1 MIPATMEQLEQVR
14 KECRT
19 MVRKRATASAGS
31 TLVPLPG
38 TDVIADVGMLMQLL
52 PAINNKFGL
61 SQKQLDG
68 MDPETKS
75 MIYGFVMS
83 IGSKIIGRMVT
94 KELVVQVLK
103 RVGVRVATKS
113 VAKFVPFAGQGL
125 AAALSFTAMRYVGNK
140 HIDDCYEV
148 VKRMI
153 EQREGLPA
161 EPATASLEN
170 DTRHALEGELQDKT
184 EHETNP
190 HPDLEEEIKQDHQS
204 TSEGKKGFLW
214 RPRLK

>member
-1 MIPATMEQLEQVR
+1 MIPATLEQLEQVR

-19 MVRKRATASAGS
+19 MVKKRATASAGT

-38 TDVIADVGMLMQLL
+38 TDVLADVGMLMQLL

-83 IGSKIIGRMVT
+83 IGSKVIGRMVT

-103 RVGVRVATKS
+103 RVGVRVANKS

-140 HIDDCYEV
+140 HVEDCYEV

-153 EQREGLPA
+153 EQRELIPG
-161 EPATASLEN
+161 EPAPS
-170 DTRHALEGELQDKT
+170 ALEEAGEDPKLEVKTSSGVNEDKAP
-184 EHETNP
+184 E
-190 HPDLEEEIKQDHQS
+190 DSK
-204 TSEGKKGFLW
+204 EG
-214 RPRLK
+214 

>member
-1 MIPATMEQLEQVR
+1 MIPATLEQLEQVR

-19 MVRKRATASAGS
+19 MVRKRATASAGYNTRS
-31 TLVPLPG
+31 LPG
-38 TDVIADVGMLMQLL
+38 TDVLADVGMLMQLL

-83 IGSKIIGRMVT
+83 IGSKVIGRMIT

-140 HIDDCYEV
+140 HVDDCYEV

-153 EQREGLPA
+153 EQGELIPG
-161 EPATASLEN
+161 EPAPS
-170 DTRHALEGELQDKT
+170 ALK
-184 EHETNP
+184 ETNE
-190 HPDLEEEIKQDHQS
+190 DAKELEVKTPSSDKADATAEKSNDQ
-204 TSEGKKGFLW
+204 
-214 RPRLK
+214 

>member
-1 MIPATMEQLEQVR
+1 MIPATLEQLEQVR

-19 MVRKRATASAGS
+19 MVKKRATASAGT

-38 TDVIADVGMLMQLL
+38 TDVLADVGMLMQLL

-140 HIDDCYEV
+140 HVDDCYEV

-153 EQREGLPA
+153 EQRKLIAGELAP
-161 EPATASLEN
+161 S
-170 DTRHALEGELQDKT
+170 ALE
-184 EHETNP
+184 ETNEDP
-190 HPDLEEEIKQDHQS
+190 KLEVK
-204 TSEGKKGFLW
+204 TSSGDNADAPAKESDDQ
-214 RPRLK
+214 

>member
-1 MIPATMEQLEQVR
+1 MIPATLEQLEQVR

-19 MVRKRATASAGS
+19 MVRKRATASAGT

-38 TDVIADVGMLMQLL
+38 TDVLADVGMLMQLL

-83 IGSKIIGRMVT
+83 IGSKVIGRMVT
-94 KELVVQVLK
+94 KELVVQLLK
-103 RVGVRVATKS
+103 RVGIRVATKS
-113 VAKFVPFAGQGL
+113 VAKFVPLAGQGL

-140 HIDDCYEV
+140 HVDDCYEV
-148 VKRMI
+148 VKRML
-153 EQREGLPA
+153 EQREQIPG
-161 EPATASLEN
+161 EPAPSALQEANTDAKPEEKVDSRDDADRTAVVESK
-170 DTRHALEGELQDKT
+170 DK
-184 EHETNP
+184 
-190 HPDLEEEIKQDHQS
+190 
-204 TSEGKKGFLW
+204 
-214 RPRLK
+214 

>member
-1 MIPATMEQLEQVR
+1 MIPATLEQLEQVR

-19 MVRKRATASAGS
+19 MVKKRATASAGT

-38 TDVIADVGMLMQLL
+38 TDVLADVGMLMQLL

-68 MDPETKS
+68 LDPETKS

-83 IGSKIIGRMVT
+83 IGSKVIGRMVT
-94 KELVVQVLK
+94 KELVVVVLK

-140 HIDDCYEV
+140 HVEDCYEV

-153 EQREGLPA
+153 EQRELLPG
-161 EPATASLEN
+161 EPAPS
-170 DTRHALEGELQDKT
+170 ALEEADEDPKLEVKT
-184 EHETNP
+184 SSGDN
-190 HPDLEEEIKQDHQS
+190 
-204 TSEGKKGFLW
+204 EGKAPEDSK
-214 RPRLK
+214 KD

>member
-1 MIPATMEQLEQVR
+1 MIPATLEQLEQVR

-19 MVRKRATASAGS
+19 MVKKRASASAGA

-38 TDVIADVGMLMQLL
+38 TDVLADVGMLMQLL
-52 PAINNKFGL
+52 PAINDKFGL

-83 IGSKIIGRMVT
+83 IGSKVIGRLVT

-125 AAALSFTAMRYVGNK
+125 AAVLSFTAMRYVGNK
-140 HIDDCYEV
+140 HIEDCYEV

-153 EQREGLPA
+153 EQRELISGQPA
-161 EPATASLEN
+161 PST
-170 DTRHALEGELQDKT
+170 
-184 EHETNP
+184 
-190 HPDLEEEIKQDHQS
+190 LEEADEDPKLEVK
-204 TSEGKKGFLW
+204 TSSGINEGKVPEDSKED
-214 RPRLK
+214 

>member
-1 MIPATMEQLEQVR
+1 MIPATLEQLEQVR

-19 MVRKRATASAGS
+19 MVKKRATASAGT

-38 TDVIADVGMLMQLL
+38 TDVLADVGMLMQLL

-75 MIYGFVMS
+75 MIYGFIMS
-83 IGSKIIGRMVT
+83 IGSKVIGRMVT
-94 KELVVQVLK
+94 KELVVQVLR

-140 HIDDCYEV
+140 HVEDCYEV

-153 EQREGLPA
+153 EQGEVIPGESAP
-161 EPATASLEN
+161 S
-170 DTRHALEGELQDKT
+170 ALD
-184 EHETNP
+184 ETNEEP
-190 HPDLEEEIKQDHQS
+190 KLEVK
-204 TSEGKKGFLW
+204 TSSDVNEGKAPEDSKEH
-214 RPRLK
+214 

>member
-1 MIPATMEQLEQVR
+1 MIPATLEQLEQVR

-19 MVRKRATASAGS
+19 MVKKRATASAGT

-38 TDVIADVGMLMQLL
+38 TDVLADVGMLMQLL

-83 IGSKIIGRMVT
+83 IGSKVIGRMVT

-140 HIDDCYEV
+140 HVEDCYEV

-153 EQREGLPA
+153 EQRELIPG
-161 EPATASLEN
+161 EPAPS
-170 DTRHALEGELQDKT
+170 ALEEAGEDTKLEVKTSSGVNEDKAP
-184 EHETNP
+184 E
-190 HPDLEEEIKQDHQS
+190 DSK
-204 TSEGKKGFLW
+204 EG
-214 RPRLK
+214 

>member
-1 MIPATMEQLEQVR
+1 MIPATLEQLEQVR

-61 SQKQLDG
+61 SQKQLEG

-103 RVGVRVATKS
+103 RVGIRVATKS
-113 VAKFVPFAGQGL
+113 VAKFVPLAGQGL
-125 AAALSFTAMRYVGNK
+125 AAALSFTGMRYVGNK

-153 EQREGLPA
+153 EQREALQG
-161 EPATASLEN
+161 EPAPPSLE
-170 DTRHALEGELQDKT
+170 DATRHNLEENSQDKS
-184 EHETNP
+184 EHETN
-190 HPDLEEEIKQDHQS
+190 HRADSEDEIKQDHQV
-204 TSEGKKGFLW
+204 TSESKKGFLW
-214 RPRLK
+214 RPRHK

>member
-1 MIPATMEQLEQVR
+1 MIPATLEQLEQVR

-38 TDVIADVGMLMQLL
+38 TDVLADVGMLMQLL

-103 RVGVRVATKS
+103 RVGVRVAAKS

-153 EQREGLPA
+153 EQRDGLPG
-161 EPATASLEN
+161 EPAQAALEN
-170 DTRHALEGELQDKT
+170 DTRHALEEELQDKA

-190 HPDLEEEIKQDHQS
+190 HRDLEVES
-204 TSEGKKGFLW
+204 TQNQHVSSNGKSSPAEPKA
-214 RPRLK
+214 

>member
-1 MIPATMEQLEQVR
+1 MIPATLEQLEQVR

-19 MVRKRATASAGS
+19 MVRKRATASAGT

-38 TDVIADVGMLMQLL
+38 TDVLADVGMLMQLL

-83 IGSKIIGRMVT
+83 IGSKVIGRMIT
-94 KELVVQVLK
+94 KELVAQVLK

-140 HIDDCYEV
+140 HVDDCYEV

-153 EQREGLPA
+153 EQRELIPG
-161 EPATASLEN
+161 EPAPS
-170 DTRHALEGELQDKT
+170 ALEEVNSDDAKVEVNSISSNGADEPAK
-184 EHETNP
+184 ETK
-190 HPDLEEEIKQDHQS
+190 DQ
-204 TSEGKKGFLW
+204 
-214 RPRLK
+214 

>member
-1 MIPATMEQLEQVR
+1 MIPATLEQLEQVR

-19 MVRKRATASAGS
+19 MVKKRATASAG
-31 TLVPLPG
+31 TVLVPLPG
-38 TDVIADVGMLMQLL
+38 TDVLADVGMLMQLL

-75 MIYGFVMS
+75 MIYGFIMS
-83 IGSKIIGRMVT
+83 IGSKVIGRMVT
-94 KELVVQVLK
+94 KELVVQVLR

-140 HIDDCYEV
+140 HVEDCYEV

-153 EQREGLPA
+153 EQRELIPG
-161 EPATASLEN
+161 EPAPS
-170 DTRHALEGELQDKT
+170 ALE
-184 EHETNP
+184 ETNEEP
-190 HPDLEEEIKQDHQS
+190 KLEVK
-204 TSEGKKGFLW
+204 TSSDVNTDAPAKESDNQ
-214 RPRLK
+214 

>member
-1 MIPATMEQLEQVR
+1 MIPQTLEQLEQVR

-19 MVRKRATASAGS
+19 MVRKRAAASAGS

-38 TDVIADVGMLMQLL
+38 TDVLADVGMLMQLL
-52 PAINNKFGL
+52 PAINDKFGL

-83 IGSKIIGRMVT
+83 IGSKVIGRMVT

-140 HIDDCYEV
+140 HIDDCFEV

-153 EQREGLPA
+153 EQREGLPD
-161 EPATASLEN
+161 ESVPVSLEEGSPHSPEDEERL
-170 DTRHALEGELQDKT
+170 DTNAHVK
-184 EHETNP
+184 P
-190 HPDLEEEIKQDHQS
+190 
-204 TSEGKKGFLW
+204 
-214 RPRLK
+214 

>member
-1 MIPATMEQLEQVR
+1 MIPATLEQLEQVR

-19 MVRKRATASAGS
+19 MVRKRATASFGT

-38 TDVIADVGMLMQLL
+38 TDVLADVGMLMQLL

-61 SQKQLDG
+61 SQKQLEG

-83 IGSKIIGRMVT
+83 IGSKVIGRMVT

-103 RVGVRVATKS
+103 RIGIRVATKS
-113 VAKFVPFAGQGL
+113 VAKFVPLAGQGL
-125 AAALSFTAMRYVGNK
+125 AATLSYTGMRYVGNK
-140 HIDDCYEV
+140 HVDDCYEV

-153 EQREGLPA
+153 EQREAIPGEMPPSALNTSDKDEA
-161 EPATASLEN
+161 NVQLHDAKEDMEEN
-170 DTRHALEGELQDKT
+170 KAKNSAVTSKSNQD
-184 EHETNP
+184 
-190 HPDLEEEIKQDHQS
+190 
-204 TSEGKKGFLW
+204 
-214 RPRLK
+214 

>member
-1 MIPATMEQLEQVR
+1 MIPATLEQLEQVR

-19 MVRKRATASAGS
+19 MVKKRATASAGT

-38 TDVIADVGMLMQLL
+38 TDVLADVGMLMQLL

-103 RVGVRVATKS
+103 RVGIRVATKS

-140 HIDDCYEV
+140 HVDDCYEV

-153 EQREGLPA
+153 EQRELIPG
-161 EPATASLEN
+161 EPAPS
-170 DTRHALEGELQDKT
+170 ALEESNEDPKLEVKT
-184 EHETNP
+184 SSGDNADAPAKES
-190 HPDLEEEIKQDHQS
+190 DDQ
-204 TSEGKKGFLW
+204 
-214 RPRLK
+214 

>member
-1 MIPATMEQLEQVR
+1 MIPATLEQLEQVR

-19 MVRKRATASAGS
+19 MVRKRATASVGT

-38 TDVIADVGMLMQLL
+38 TDVLADVGMLMQLL

-83 IGSKIIGRMVT
+83 IGSKVIGRMVT

-140 HIDDCYEV
+140 HVDDCYDV

-153 EQREGLPA
+153 EQRELIPG
-161 EPATASLEN
+161 EPAPSALDEATDDAKVEVRTPSSNGTDVPDKKSN
-170 DTRHALEGELQDKT
+170 DE
-184 EHETNP
+184 
-190 HPDLEEEIKQDHQS
+190 
-204 TSEGKKGFLW
+204 
-214 RPRLK
+214 

>member
-1 MIPATMEQLEQVR
+1 
-14 KECRT
+14 
-19 MVRKRATASAGS
+19 
-31 TLVPLPG
+31 
-38 TDVIADVGMLMQLL
+38 
-52 PAINNKFGL
+52 
-61 SQKQLDG
+61 

-103 RVGVRVATKS
+103 RVGIRVATKS

-153 EQREGLPA
+153 EQREGLPG
-161 EPATASLEN
+161 EPATASLKEDE
-170 DTRHALEGELQDKT
+170 DTRHALEGEVQDET
-184 EHETNP
+184 GHETNAP
-190 HPDLEEEIKQDHQS
+190 QDLEEESKQDHQG

-214 RPRLK
+214 RPKA

>member
-1 MIPATMEQLEQVR
+1 MIPATLEQLEQIR

-19 MVRKRATASAGS
+19 MVKKRATASAGT

-38 TDVIADVGMLMQLL
+38 TDVLADVGMLMQLL

-83 IGSKIIGRMVT
+83 IGSKVIGRMVT

-140 HIDDCYEV
+140 HVEDCYEV

-153 EQREGLPA
+153 EQRELIPG
-161 EPATASLEN
+161 EPAPS
-170 DTRHALEGELQDKT
+170 ALEEADEDPKLEVKT
-184 EHETNP
+184 SSGDN
-190 HPDLEEEIKQDHQS
+190 
-204 TSEGKKGFLW
+204 EGKAPEDSK
-214 RPRLK
+214 KD

>member
-1 MIPATMEQLEQVR
+1 MIPATLEQLEQVR

-19 MVRKRATASAGS
+19 MVKKRATASAGT

-38 TDVIADVGMLMQLL
+38 TDVLADVGMLMQLL

-68 MDPETKS
+68 LDPETKS

-83 IGSKIIGRMVT
+83 IGSKVIGRMVT
-94 KELVVQVLK
+94 KELVVVVLK

-140 HIDDCYEV
+140 HVEDCYEV

-153 EQREGLPA
+153 EQRELLPG
-161 EPATASLEN
+161 EPAPS
-170 DTRHALEGELQDKT
+170 ALEEAYEDPKLEVKT
-184 EHETNP
+184 SSGDN
-190 HPDLEEEIKQDHQS
+190 
-204 TSEGKKGFLW
+204 EGKAPEDSK
-214 RPRLK
+214 KD

>member
-1 MIPATMEQLEQVR
+1 MIPATLEQLEQVR

-19 MVRKRATASAGS
+19 MVKKRATASAGT

-38 TDVIADVGMLMQLL
+38 TDVLADVGMLMQLL

-83 IGSKIIGRMVT
+83 IGSKVIGRMVT
-94 KELVVQVLK
+94 KELVVVVLK

-140 HIDDCYEV
+140 HVEDCYEV

-153 EQREGLPA
+153 EQRELLPG
-161 EPATASLEN
+161 EPAPS
-170 DTRHALEGELQDKT
+170 ALEEADEDPKLEVKT
-184 EHETNP
+184 SSGDN
-190 HPDLEEEIKQDHQS
+190 
-204 TSEGKKGFLW
+204 EGKAPEDSK
-214 RPRLK
+214 KD

>member
-103 RVGVRVATKS
+103 RVGIRVATKS

-153 EQREGLPA
+153 EQREGLLG
-161 EPATASLEN
+161 EPATVSLEEA
-170 DTRHALEGELQDKT
+170 TRHNLEESSQDIA
-184 EHETNP
+184 EHESIQ
-190 HPDLEEEIKQDHQS
+190 HADSEEEIKQDHQG

>member
-1 MIPATMEQLEQVR
+1 MIPQTLEQLEQVR

-19 MVRKRATASAGS
+19 MVRKRAAASAGS

-38 TDVIADVGMLMQLL
+38 TDVLADVGMLMQLL
-52 PAINNKFGL
+52 PAINDKFGL

-83 IGSKIIGRMVT
+83 IGSKVIGRMVT

-140 HIDDCYEV
+140 HIDDCFEV

-153 EQREGLPA
+153 EQREGLPG
-161 EPATASLEN
+161 EPVPVSLEEGSRQN
-170 DTRHALEGELQDKT
+170 SEDEEKLDTNANVK
-184 EHETNP
+184 P
-190 HPDLEEEIKQDHQS
+190 
-204 TSEGKKGFLW
+204 
-214 RPRLK
+214 

>member
-1 MIPATMEQLEQVR
+1 MIPATLEQLEQVR

-19 MVRKRATASAGS
+19 MVKKRAAASAGT

-38 TDVIADVGMLMQLL
+38 TDVLADVGMLMQLL

-68 MDPETKS
+68 LDPETKS

-83 IGSKIIGRMVT
+83 IGSKVIGRMVT
-94 KELVVQVLK
+94 KELVVVVLK

-140 HIDDCYEV
+140 HVEDCYEV

-153 EQREGLPA
+153 EQRESLPG
-161 EPATASLEN
+161 EPAPS
-170 DTRHALEGELQDKT
+170 ALEEADEDPKLEVKT
-184 EHETNP
+184 SSGDN
-190 HPDLEEEIKQDHQS
+190 
-204 TSEGKKGFLW
+204 EGKAPEDSK
-214 RPRLK
+214 KD